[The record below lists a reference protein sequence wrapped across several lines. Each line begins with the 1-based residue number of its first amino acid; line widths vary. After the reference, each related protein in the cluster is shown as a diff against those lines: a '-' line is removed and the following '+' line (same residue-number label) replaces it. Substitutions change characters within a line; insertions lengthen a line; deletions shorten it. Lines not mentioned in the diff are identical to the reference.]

1 MCYKPLHVIR
11 GQQSLVGKRFCV
23 TLTVVLVS
31 RPGDF
36 VWSSTFTV
44 GAFSAFHRNAPITEA
59 QPRCLLGF
67 WENNPSF
74 PGQSDS
80 RAACGATC
88 VNTSAN
94 NRPECGVNS
103 SARHRRSTSRPPGQQ
118 RRRPGVA
125 ALFPNCRNPGHPF
138 THFKRLQLPD
148 GGLTNAP

>member
-1 MCYKPLHVIR
+1 MCVINPCMSS
-11 GQQSLVGKRFCV
+11 GVSKALWVNGSVSLWRWFWCHDP
-23 TLTVVLVS
+23 VS
-31 RPGDF
+31 LCGAP
-36 VWSSTFTV
+36 
-44 GAFSAFHRNAPITEA
+44 AFSAFHRNAPITEA
-59 QPRCLLGF
+59 QARRLLGF

-74 PGQSDS
+74 PGESDS
-80 RAACGATC
+80 RAACGTTC
-88 VNTSAN
+88 VNTSAD